1 MAVGHQFYREQNIN
15 DLKDSSET
23 QNFTLRMNNMFDVLN
38 RKFPAEGI
46 RKNSNDLEV
55 FCLLHCCMLVAFVLV
70 RHFMII

>member
-1 MAVGHQFYREQNIN
+1 MAIGLQFYREQNIN
-15 DLKDSSET
+15 DLKDLSET

-55 FCLLHCCMLVAFVLV
+55 FFMLH
-70 RHFMII
+70 